1 MAGEEESYED
11 YVFELGDHIAINT
24 ARYGIVKGFIYYRD
38 MDLIRIMP
46 DGVSDRLYDFPLQ
59 DGEFDPEL
67 GFKTASWISKNPL
80 PTFVEQQD
88 LQVGQYFESFTANG
102 EPAGTYKIESVNLD
116 DDSIIA
122 EDESGA
128 QTEITFGYIGIP
140 LDLPF
145 AVLRTREP
153 PAEDARAKEDITSY
167 GVNLNSD
174 EVQAE
179 KEADQGIT
187 VSSDFIKDLEET
199 TAQVAAIDDALEA
212 GRPVDDDDYE
222 DVEIQDYVRLPVF
235 EQAFEK
241 PSALRSYPEELQKA
255 DALQDFTSFLTVK
268 QQQDI
273 RQLRKI
279 RQLTELCAQ
288 LKNEVILY
296 KATDH
301 TFESLIP
308 QSYTYLGEL
317 LESGTQMPLR
327 RPVLDV
333 NLRVFEIVNDKL
345 NWPLTH
351 TTMYNE
357 TVKGIVNQRQADDVS
372 WDHVNDIVNQALN
385 ELPEMPDAGQQSH
398 LDIQN
403 FTNFLTDMTDAKLG
417 TKYIGINRPSFYEQE
432 VRTQALI
439 GRPWKRA
446 RETDHMWAPREDSD
460 FFRDSVPSPQASIEG
475 LESGETVRGNFDPSA
490 VNIGTVKLSLKRA
503 LGPIYRK
510 GRQPLLNAE
519 DAPLKGDVIFPLDY
533 KYDLGTHRSGLLL
546 HDSMAAQM
554 QKRTM
559 TEVLEAAGPITESA
573 KTNSIITVGQDGNTD
588 GNVKIS
594 DFVGKFQLSGL
605 GPTHLLQPLANYGL
619 ANKEINMETAEVV
632 MNKVKDNIN
641 SVKTYIKK
649 LREELGAAASSP
661 EPTKANVFIEDVKQW
676 LLTAIVEE
684 EPLLAEIMRR
694 FKTMTPG
701 AASESDIAVISY
713 IYTKEPDLFLACA
726 GGAADQV
733 AFERMLAGLRFN
745 VSMVKEGIALRAK
758 IEGAGQEP
766 QPNTCEHVA
775 ALNAITLIDDPEEM
789 MYYKGQFV
797 NRYQGQRIDNWI
809 KCSICARDLI
819 CVHELLELEMFN
831 RPQERDVLRKEMYLH
846 FCGPVMGN
854 YYSCRNC
861 GQSLGQIEFD
871 NNIQFDDEGRPMMGR
886 AAIVDQDA
894 VKVEQMNQAIMA
906 ITEEVKTINFGDE
919 KKNFIYFTVK
929 EITDR
934 LAIYPSMT
942 DFEQIISMILPAISS
957 FISRDD
963 FIAKFSAE
971 NPGKKIPDYDILL
984 NRHTVINTCCAVL
997 IHIQAHM
1004 PDYMPVAVMAG
1015 CKNPGFAGY
1024 PISAPENLVGIEYVA
1039 CAAGSIMKNEIPWNM
1054 TGFQKESDG
1063 KRQKAI
1069 ATLMFRQIQKLME
1082 KADIQQMLLDKR
1094 RYLKDIYGA
1103 AAEGIEG
1110 KVNDEI
1116 SKFFLP
1122 AQRLILP
1129 KDAAEAETVVIP
1141 EVNSHTTQVGRSAIW
1156 IQKANRIAKETGLE
1170 RGEILIGSPF
1180 TEGVACYS
1188 AVKTPQGFWSEG
1200 HGLPTLAERRLERG
1214 AAGTQL
1220 TVPFA
1225 PKPLVQIIASAPS
1238 NIYYKLF
1245 LAVCWQGDRK
1255 GLPHEFGYNHR
1266 CPHCELTIVPYEKLI
1281 SDIEYDPKSYKKYM
1295 AEVARFKEDYEA
1307 YMSSQFE
1314 TQGIQI
1320 NEETFQDLLTA
1331 THRRYSVK
1339 PFERPKHMNI
1349 FDVLRSVALLDPAPI
1364 KEWPAVIEHTI
1375 TELAKLT
1382 ADSNIG
1388 DIQEALD
1395 QLSQLGPN
1403 ALKEI
1408 AIDRYPR
1415 NENLIQVLQALV
1427 GLQPAEIGE
1436 ALTSHF
1442 ILPMQRLINYVDP
1455 AAFTRISPDII
1466 SPNPQQRISKEHLE
1480 DIQNFIMY
1488 NNNVLSTYHAD
1499 FAPGKNELA
1508 RAKLNF
1514 CVKQLAQIPPLLQ
1527 KLNINTLIGGE
1538 RTFKYLIQALIFCPL
1553 RTLLDPNSLPS
1564 AQYRQDARAAYGDNS
1579 LSVIGRV
1586 LASCILKYKDD
1597 RMLYSD
1603 EQIQAALQDRI
1614 EKEEIKVIRDYDVLD
1629 DEDKYLK
1636 IMRKNLGVE
1645 EYAVGG
1651 TRAIQQYDA
1660 ERYEI
1665 ERRERADAGHVDFN
1679 FAMVDPNALQELG
1692 GRVYDPN
1699 SEDTIFGNDD
1709 TGEGYDHNEQDDD
1722 DY

>member
-46 DGVSDRLYDFPLQ
+46 DGVSDRLYDFSLD
-59 DGEFDPEL
+59 DGEFSKEL

-80 PTFVEQQD
+80 PSFVEQQD
-88 LQVGQYFESFTANG
+88 LQAGQHFETFTANG
-102 EPAGTYKIESVNLD
+102 EPAGSYKIESVNID
-116 DDSIIA
+116 DDTIVA

-145 AVLRTREP
+145 AVLRIREP
-153 PAEDARAKEDITSY
+153 PAESKASDDVTSY
-167 GVNLNSD
+167 GINLNSD
-174 EVQAE
+174 EAQAE
-179 KEADQGIT
+179 KEAELGIT
-187 VSSDFIKDLEET
+187 VSSDFVRELEET

-235 EQAFEK
+235 EQTFEK
-241 PSALRSYPEELQKA
+241 PSALRSYPEELQKS
-255 DALQDFTSFLTVK
+255 DALQDFTSFLSVK

-279 RQLTELCAQ
+279 RQLTEMCAQ

-296 KATDH
+296 KASDH

-308 QSYTYLGEL
+308 QSYTYINEL
-317 LESGTQMPLR
+317 LNSGVIMPLR
-327 RPVLDV
+327 RPILDV

-345 NWPLTH
+345 KWPLTNA
-351 TTMYNE
+351 TIINE
-357 TVKGIVNQRQADDVS
+357 TVRGIVNQPKVNEVS
-372 WDHVNDIVNQALN
+372 WDHVNDIVNEALGALP
-385 ELPEMPDAGQQSH
+385 ELPDNGDQSH

-403 FTNFLTDMTDAKLG
+403 FTTFLTDLTDAKLG

-432 VRTQALI
+432 VRTQNLI
-439 GRPWKRA
+439 GRPWKRT
-446 RETDHMWAPREDSD
+446 RELPDHMWAAREDSE
-460 FFRDSVPSPQASIEG
+460 FLRAAVPDLAAPATIEG
-475 LESGETVRGNFDPSA
+475 LESGETLRGNFDPA
-490 VNIGTVKLSLKRA
+490 TVAIGRVKLSMKRA

-510 GRQPLLNAE
+510 GRIPLLNAE
-519 DAPLKGDVIFPLDY
+519 DAPVKSNVIFPLEY
-533 KYDLGTHRSGLLL
+533 KLDLGTHRSGLLL
-546 HDSMAAQM
+546 HDSMASQII
-554 QKRTM
+554 KRTIF
-559 TEVLEAAGPITESA
+559 EVLQEAGPINSTA
-573 KTNSIITVGQDGNTD
+573 HTNSILTVGIDGNTD
-588 GNVKIS
+588 GNIKMS
-594 DFVGKFQLSGL
+594 DFIGKFPLQGL
-605 GPTHLLQPLANYGL
+605 GPTYVVQPLANYGL
-619 ANKEINMETAEVV
+619 ANKEINMETAEVI

-641 SVKTYIKK
+641 SVKAYIKK
-649 LREELGAAASSP
+649 LREELAAASP
-661 EPTKANVFIEDVKQW
+661 EPTTANIFIEDIKQW
-676 LLTAIVEE
+676 LLGTVIEA

-694 FKTMTPG
+694 FKTMAPG
-701 AASESDIAVISY
+701 AASESDIAIISY
-713 IYTKEPDLFLACA
+713 IYTKEPDLFLAAA
-726 GGAADQV
+726 GGNPDQV
-733 AFERMLAGLRFN
+733 AYERMMAGLRFN
-745 VSMVKEGIALRAK
+745 IATVKEGLALRAK
-758 IEGAGQEP
+758 IESSGEEP
-766 QPNTCEHVA
+766 QPNPCEHVA
-775 ALNAITLIDDPEEM
+775 ALNSITLIEDPEER

-797 NRYQGQRIDNWI
+797 NRYQGQRVDNWI
-809 KCSICARDLI
+809 KCSVCARDLV

-861 GQSLGQIEFD
+861 GQSLGEIEFD
-871 NNIQFDDEGRPMMGR
+871 NNIQFDDQGRPMMGR
-886 AAIVDQDA
+886 AMIVDQDA
-894 VKVEQMNQAIMA
+894 IKMEQINQTIMA
-906 ITEEVKTINFGDE
+906 ATEEVKTIDFGDA
-919 KKNFIYFTVK
+919 KKNQIYFTIK
-929 EITDR
+929 EVTDR
-934 LAIYPSMT
+934 LSIYPTMT
-942 DFEQIISMILPAISS
+942 DYEQMISMILTELGS

-963 FIAKFSAE
+963 FVAKFSAE
-971 NPGKKIPDYDILL
+971 NPDKKIPDYDVLL
-984 NRHTVINTCCAVL
+984 NRHIVINTCCVIL
-997 IHIQAHM
+997 IHIQSRI
-1004 PDYMPVAVMAG
+1004 PDYQPIAVLAG
-1015 CKNPGFAGY
+1015 CKNPGFGGY
-1024 PISAPENLVGIEYVA
+1024 PIGAADNLTGIEYIA
-1039 CAAGSIMKNEIPWNM
+1039 CAVGSIMKNDIPWNM

-1069 ATLMFRQIQKLME
+1069 ATMMQRQIQKLME
-1082 KADIQQMLLDKR
+1082 KANIQQILLDKR

-1122 AQRLILP
+1122 AQRIITA
-1129 KDAAEAETVVIP
+1129 KDAAEAETVIIP

-1156 IQKANRIAKETGLE
+1156 IQKANRVAKDTGLE

-1180 TEGVACYS
+1180 TEGAVCYS
-1188 AVKTPQGFWSEG
+1188 AIKKPQGFWDEG
-1200 HGLPTLAERRLERG
+1200 HGLPTLQERRLERG
-1214 AAGTQL
+1214 AAGTQM
-1220 TVPFA
+1220 TVPFV
-1225 PKPLVQIIASAPS
+1225 PKPLVNIIATAPA

-1255 GLPHEFGYNHR
+1255 GLPHEFGFNHR
-1266 CPHCELTIVPYEKLI
+1266 CPHCELTIVPYEKSI
-1281 SDIEYDPKSYKKYM
+1281 TDIEFDPKSYKKYM
-1295 AEVARFKEDYEA
+1295 GEVARFKEDYEA

-1320 NEETFQDLLTA
+1320 NEESFQDLLTA

-1339 PFERPKHMNI
+1339 PFERPKHMNV

-1364 KEWPAVIEHTI
+1364 TEWPAVIEHTI
-1375 TELAKLT
+1375 SELSKLD

-1415 NENLIQVLQALV
+1415 NENLIQVLQGLV
-1427 GLQPAEIGE
+1427 SMQPSEIGE

-1442 ILPMQRLINYVDP
+1442 ILPMQRLINFVDP
-1455 AAFTRISPDII
+1455 AAFVRLSPDLI
-1466 SPNPQQRISKEHLE
+1466 SPNEQQKISKEHLE

-1488 NNNVLSTYHAD
+1488 NNNVLSTYHGD

-1508 RAKLNF
+1508 KAKIDF

-1538 RTFKYLIQALIFCPL
+1538 RTFKYLIQALVFCPL
-1553 RTLLDPNSLPS
+1553 RTLLDPNTLPS
-1564 AQYRQDARAAYGDNS
+1564 AQYRQDARAAYGDTS
-1579 LSVIGRV
+1579 FSVIGRV

-1636 IMRKNLGVE
+1636 IMRKNIGIE

-1651 TRAIQQYDA
+1651 TKAIQQYDD

-1665 ERRERADAGHVDFN
+1665 ERKERADAGHVDFN
-1679 FAMVDPNALQELG
+1679 FALVDPNVFYPLG

-1709 TGEGYDHNEQDDD
+1709 VGEGYDHNDHDDD